1 MTPKGKYKKELEI
14 LRAKYDEEELLTKS
28 KRTKMTKSEEYDK
41 KEKKDREGY
50 LEFIA
55 FTMSQNYSFS
65 QISKLGKFLKTI
77 KTQGMGFLTKY
88 SFSEQEISKIST
100 DCFGPFILGQLKE
113 QLSTTLY
120 SLSVDASTICGE
132 NILAIKAKFLE
143 KQFDKETKED
153 LTIIQNKIV
162 GIKTFGERSTG
173 KDIHK
178 AIEDKL
184 FSNEQIK
191 NNLIGVVHDNASSLT
206 GENIGLLAIL
216 KKNNEKLFD
225 LKDPCHGLSL
235 AVNHAIDT
243 LPKRIMGFVS
253 KIHSFFISPQ
263 RTASLTRIQLENMKP
278 IKKLKKFVKTRWLSL
293 GISLDRLLEIWES
306 LGLYMKESLQAK
318 NTKEVQKKL
327 KRFESQLRNDC
338 FHLQLKFLAY
348 IINKTNY
355 FNEIFQN
362 QSLPIEKLKE
372 TLTTSYKTIL
382 RLVVPLEKISND
394 NICKFLTFDWK
405 DEKIQEEWFVMM

>member
-1 MTPKGKYKKELEI
+1 
-14 LRAKYDEEELLTKS
+14 
-28 KRTKMTKSEEYDK
+28 
-41 KEKKDREGY
+41 
-50 LEFIA
+50 
-55 FTMSQNYSFS
+55 
-65 QISKLGKFLKTI
+65 
-77 KTQGMGFLTKY
+77 
-88 SFSEQEISKIST
+88 
-100 DCFGPFILGQLKE
+100 
-113 QLSTTLY
+113 
-120 SLSVDASTICGE
+120 LSVDASTICGE

-162 GIKTFGERSTG
+162 RIKTFGEKSTG

-405 DEKIQEEWFVMM
+405 DEKIQEEWFVNDVNFIEASSKLAGLTDLKKLNSSDQKNICQVFKCFFGTILNKLPEYLPLQDPLVDTLDFVELSDEAADFEKKK